1 MRFMCLTACA
11 AMISCHALGQ
21 TQVDLQKQG
30 RNVDFSLASTTKP
43 VKIGTQLPAV
53 CAVGELFLK
62 LDAQPGGNLYAC
74 TTQNAWVAQAQS
86 TSGGGGGGSSSGGIP
101 AILNVTR
108 TSATTL
114 SVGDGCAAATPCNV
128 RFGSLLLS
136 FTQNATA
143 TISAGTGT
151 AYFYVSANGVLT
163 VGHSMTVSCVGCVA
177 QSGISAFP
185 TDAIP
190 LFTWTATTTSGA
202 WDTQGSDARAFLAAK
217 NITVTSGLTSLE
229 GSGQTI
235 LGVDPTVIGF
245 LVATPSSSSAGCSA
259 GSWSFDSSFFY
270 VCVAANTWR
279 RMGISTW

>member
-1 MRFMCLTACA
+1 MRFMCLTACVA
-11 AMISCHALGQ
+11 IMSCHALGQ

-74 TTQNAWVAQAQS
+74 TTQNAWIAQAQS
-86 TSGGGGGGSSSGGIP
+86 TGGGGGSSSGIP
-101 AILNVTR
+101 SILNVTR
-108 TSATTL
+108 TGANTL
-114 SVGDGCAAATPCNV
+114 SIGDACTVTTPCNV

-163 VGHSMTVSCVGCVA
+163 AGHTMTVSCVGCVA

-202 WDTQGSDARAFLAAK
+202 WDALGGADARAFLASK

-229 GSGQTI
+229 ASGQTI
-235 LGVDPTVIGF
+235 LGVDPSVIGF
-245 LVATPSSSSAGCSA
+245 LVVTPSSSNASCSA
-259 GSWSFDSSFFY
+259 GSWSYDSSFLY
-270 VCVAANTWR
+270 ICVAANTWR
-279 RMGISTW
+279 RMGVSTW